1 MRVVICA
8 NTGWNLHNFRSGV
21 IRALIAS
28 GVEVIAV
35 APETKYSQ
43 SLVAMGCRFE
53 VMPMES
59 MGTSPVQDLQLL
71 FRFWRLFRKLQP
83 DFFLGYTI
91 KPNIYGSLAAHL
103 CGVRAIN
110 NISGLGTAFLNKG
123 WLNHLVRRLYRWS
136 LWHSRH
142 VFFQNPDDRSLFL
155 ALGLARAEKSSLLP
169 GSGVDLE
176 MFAPAASKED
186 GARFL
191 LIARLIW
198 DKGIG
203 EYVEAAR
210 LVKQK
215 HPGASFG
222 LLGLLGPDNPSAI
235 DRETLQGWISEGIV
249 EYYGRRE
256 DVRPVITEADCI
268 VLPSYYPE
276 GTPRTLIE
284 GAAMGKPLIAADVPG
299 CREVIND
306 GVNGYLCQPR
316 NAADLAQKLTQ
327 FLELPRNERAAMG
340 LASRKK
346 AENQF
351 DEKIVIDS
359 YMRVISAGKG

>member
-21 IRALIAS
+21 IRALLAS

-35 APETKYSQ
+35 APESKYTQ
-43 SLVAMGCRFE
+43 ALVAMGCRFE
-53 VMPMES
+53 IMPMES
-59 MGTSPVQDLQLL
+59 MGTSPLQDLRLL
-71 FRFWRLFRKLQP
+71 LRFWRLFRREQP

-103 CGVRAIN
+103 CGVKTIN
-110 NISGLGTAFLNKG
+110 NISGLGTAFLNDG
-123 WLNHLVRRLYRWS
+123 WLNRVVRRLYRWS
-136 LWHSRH
+136 LWHSSH

-155 ALGLARAEKSSLLP
+155 TLGLAQAETSSLVP

-176 MFAPAASKED
+176 QFVPAVSRNS

-191 LIARLIW
+191 LIARIIW
-198 DKGIG
+198 EKGIG

-210 LVKQK
+210 LVRRE
-215 HPGASFG
+215 HPGAYFG
-222 LLGLLGPDNPSAI
+222 LLGMLGPENPSAI
-235 DRETLQGWISEGIV
+235 DRETLQAWISEGII

-256 DVRPVITEADCI
+256 DVRPVIAEADCM

-276 GTPRTLIE
+276 GTPRTLLE

-299 CREVIND
+299 CREVIDD
-306 GVNGYLCQPR
+306 GLNGYLCQPR
-316 NAADLAQKLTQ
+316 NATDLAQKLKQ
-327 FLELPRNERAAMG
+327 FLELPQNERAAMG
-340 LASRKK
+340 VKSRKK
-346 AENQF
+346 AEQQF
-351 DEKIVIDS
+351 DEKIVIDR
-359 YMRVISAGKG
+359 YMRVLFAC